1 MRVKIIVLSLIC
13 CVGFTQ
19 HSYAIFGIGD
29 ITFDPANLAQSITN
43 TAKNVIHTSSTA
55 ANMVGAYEESK
66 KIYDQGRKYYDAL
79 VDVKDLIS
87 DSYKVAETIKM
98 ALEITEIYTR
108 GYNEML
114 NNEHYTIE
122 ELSAI
127 AYGYTRL
134 MSESNEVVKELKDI
148 VSVTSLS
155 MSDKERMEMV
165 DDAYNSVL
173 KYRNLVNYFTKKNL
187 AVGYLRSKKI
197 EDAERMTA
205 LYGSSEDRYW

>member
-1 MRVKIIVLSLIC
+1 MKLKIIMALSCLLY
-13 CVGFTQ
+13 VGNANAQFV
-19 HSYAIFGIGD
+19 
-29 ITFDPANLAQSITN
+29 TFDPTNLGQSIIN
-43 TAKNVIHTSSTA
+43 TTKNVVQTSTTA
-55 ANMVGAYEESK
+55 SNMIGAYEESK
-66 KIYDQGRKYYDAL
+66 KIYNQGKEFYDAL
-79 VDVKDLIS
+79 VSVKDIIS
-87 DSYKVAETIKM
+87 DSYKVVQTLDM
-98 ALEITEIYTR
+98 VFEITEIYTR

-134 MSESNEVVKELKDI
+134 MAESNEVVNELSSI

-165 DDAYNSVL
+165 DDAYNAVL
-173 KYRNLVNYFTKKNL
+173 KYRNLVNYFTNKNL
-187 AVGYLRSKKI
+187 AVGYLRGKKI

-205 LYGSSEDRYW
+205 LYGSSEERYW